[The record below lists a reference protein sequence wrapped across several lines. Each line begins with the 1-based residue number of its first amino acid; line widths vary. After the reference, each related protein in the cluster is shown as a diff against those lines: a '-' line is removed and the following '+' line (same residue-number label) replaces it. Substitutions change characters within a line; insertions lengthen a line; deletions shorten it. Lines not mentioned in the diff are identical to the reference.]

1 MRVKCTWVGAIL
13 AGMLLVGC
21 GSPAATQSTVRSSNT
36 ATAVPPPT
44 PTATQAATPLP
55 TADPAQAAAACRWN
69 QGLSSGAVHVGDLFI
84 SRISLGL
91 ANPDVMLPDGTPL
104 KPLQVQTAISSNAWA
119 SGSFTPPPAM
129 VNPAL
134 KEQLGSFDISICNG
148 SPTQSHVVQGTSIR
162 IDTQTPYSGQ
172 LNVWKSCTVA
182 YSRQQPGGA
191 GGCGGGYAGEEY
203 LHATFASG
211 ATAGAVAAAVQ
222 TNVGAVPGNHG
233 PLPVTL
239 AHGSTLELSTGL
251 TLPSAPAMYTFS
263 LGITV
268 DGATSIWLPV
278 SGSML
283 FAPVAHVWS
292 GVACAAPTMQ
302 SQIPA
307 ATNPPSYY
315 ICPA

>member
-1 MRVKCTWVGAIL
+1 MRVKSTWVGAIL

-21 GSPAATQSTVRSSNT
+21 GSPAATQSTLRSSNT
-36 ATAVPPPT
+36 ATAVLPPT

-69 QGLSSGAVHVGDLFI
+69 QGLSSGAVHAGDLFI

-91 ANPDVMLPDGTPL
+91 ANPAVMLPDGTPL
-104 KPLQVQTAISSNAWA
+104 KPLQVQTAVSSNAWA
-119 SGSFTPPPAM
+119 SGSFTPQPAM

-134 KEQLGSFDISICNG
+134 KEQLGSFDVSICNG

-162 IDTQTPYSGQ
+162 IDTLTPYSGQ
-172 LNVWKSCTVA
+172 LNAWKSCDSA
-182 YSRQQPGGA
+182 YSRQQPNG
-191 GGCGGGYAGEEY
+191 GGCGGGYVGEEY

-211 ATAGAVAAAVQ
+211 ATAGAMVTAVQ

-251 TLPSAPAMYTFS
+251 TENGPESPRSSA
-263 LGITV
+263 G
-268 DGATSIWLPV
+268 G
-278 SGSML
+278 
-283 FAPVAHVWS
+283 
-292 GVACAAPTMQ
+292 
-302 SQIPA
+302 
-307 ATNPPSYY
+307 
-315 ICPA
+315 